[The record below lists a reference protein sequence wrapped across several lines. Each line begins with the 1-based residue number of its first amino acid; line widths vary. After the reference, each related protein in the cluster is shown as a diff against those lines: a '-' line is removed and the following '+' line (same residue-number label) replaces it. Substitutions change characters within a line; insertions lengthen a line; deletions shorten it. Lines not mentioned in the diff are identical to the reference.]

1 MPQRVSANLSILCAS
16 AVNALPTRDPAQL
29 TPGSARR
36 HPNSCPR
43 LVGDFHAVV
52 IRWMYGEIAPGPD
65 HLPVNRT
72 RNPGKEAAA
81 GPEDMGRLSSSI
93 CVGRIFGIPLNIN
106 YSWLIIFILVI
117 FLMSSQFAELY
128 PFWPAAARW
137 VIAIVTTC
145 LFFLS
150 VLAHELSHSLVALA
164 RGIPVRSITLFIFG
178 GVSQLAEEAQRPI
191 SEFLVTIVGAGH
203 QPTPGAGCGNSLVHS
218 WDLFLLPGGG
228 AIHHFRHQPVAG
240 HVFNML
246 PGYPLDGGRVLR
258 ALIWSATGNYW
269 LATRIAIRAG
279 QGLGGLMIAGGV
291 IWAVTGNFQ
300 GLWISLVGGFLV
312 YVATSNY
319 QQEALRAKLGSRR
332 VLEAMKTG
340 QEILPGDL
348 PALSSA
354 SLVALARSGYLG
366 IIVEGP
372 TCGIVT
378 GQFFAQSDP
387 GMLQPFSLSHLMKP
401 LASFPALEA
410 ESGAMDALERME
422 EENFAL
428 AVVVRNHSPIGL
440 ISRSDL
446 LELIQT
452 AKPR

>member
-1 MPQRVSANLSILCAS
+1 
-16 AVNALPTRDPAQL
+16 
-29 TPGSARR
+29 
-36 HPNSCPR
+36 
-43 LVGDFHAVV
+43 
-52 IRWMYGEIAPGPD
+52 
-65 HLPVNRT
+65 
-72 RNPGKEAAA
+72 
-81 GPEDMGRLSSSI
+81 MGRLSSSI

-106 YSWLIIFILVI
+106 YSWLIIFVLVI

-128 PFWPAAARW
+128 PYWPAAARW

-191 SEFLVTIVGAGH
+191 SEFLVTIVGPATSLLLALVVGILWY
-203 QPTPGAGCGNSLVHS
+203 TVGSASSYLGAVLFTISAINLSL
-218 WDLFLLPGGG
+218 G
-228 AIHHFRHQPVAG
+228 
-240 HVFNML
+240 VFNML

-258 ALIWSATGNYW
+258 ALIWGATGNYW

-279 QGLGGLMIAGGV
+279 QGLGGLMIAGGI

-319 QQEALRAKLGSRR
+319 QQEALRATLGSRR

-387 GMLQPFSLSHLMKP
+387 GMLQPFSLSQLMKP
-401 LASFPALEA
+401 LASFPHWRPNP
-410 ESGAMDALERME
+410 GPWTHWKGWR
-422 EENFAL
+422 
-428 AVVVRNHSPIGL
+428 RKT
-440 ISRSDL
+440 SRWRWWS
-446 LELIQT
+446 ET
-452 AKPR
+452 TRPSA